1 MPQFHVRDT
10 FEVSDRGLFVM
21 AGSIV
26 DGEVRTGMFV
36 RIPMFPTHGIQFEVH
51 SIEFARRKGGEDV
64 CLCLQLGPNVRTILR
79 DLKIADQTLEVV
91 ADPAPGV

>member
-1 MPQFHVRDT
+1 MPKFHVRDT
-10 FEVSDRGLFVM
+10 FEIPDRSLFVM

-26 DGEVRTGMFV
+26 DGDVRTGMFV

-51 SIEFARRKGGEDV
+51 SIEFALRQGRDDI
-64 CLCLQLGPNVRTILR
+64 CLCLQLGQNVTKILR

-91 ADPAPGV
+91 ADPTG

>member
-1 MPQFHVRDT
+1 MPKFHVRDT
-10 FEVSDRGLFVM
+10 FEIPDRSLFVM

-51 SIEFARRKGGEDV
+51 SIEFALRQGGREDV
-64 CLCLQLGPNVRTILR
+64 CLCLQLGPNVTEILR
-79 DLKIADQTLEVV
+79 GLKIADQTLQVV
-91 ADPAPGV
+91 SDPTG